1 MLREEFF
8 KEMAMPYEELVSYL
22 IKKYGPAEYD
32 YFCNKSCKTVNKKV
46 KRTAEGLICHHVRED
61 VGVNL
66 NSAYQGGLQPWDWQ
80 RKENL
85 VYCNWIEH
93 LILHIKI
100 AVFRQRAELK
110 EQYDIRYFFTS
121 GGVFMICSD
130 INDAFMLDG
139 TTIAWRQRCYQE
151 IRDNYQEYI
160 LLLKAVIRYIDE
172 NYEGDKSGQEVL
184 RSGGILEF
192 SDGACEVVSVDKK
205 RKRVIIRKEDGSI
218 HDCST
223 IWLCRTYADRI
234 DMLMQDMSVGKDPFY
249 ESIYNDIKATKFEN
263 GDVTELSRLMAVD
276 FHGWGFPQFSG
287 RKLDKQRY
295 GASNLDEYIAV
306 ALPSSFGRT
315 VNANAQVFFWNGD
328 YVPQEAWEQSRYYII
343 RFAAVFNLKPGE
355 EPFVYYRSDSDIMRI
370 PLTIGEGPTAF
381 QRRKRSVLLT
391 TSDVYSRKD
400 GKYYSEY
407 IDLEGYIRKAKVVL
421 TLGKDDFEIFRVRYI
436 IKEFEILDGCY
447 FIED

>member
-1 MLREEFF
+1 
-8 KEMAMPYEELVSYL
+8 MPYEELVSYL

-32 YFCNKSCKTVNKKV
+32 YFCNESCKTINKKV
-46 KRTAEGLICHHVRED
+46 KRTVEGLICHHVRED

-66 NSAYQGGLQPWDWQ
+66 NSAYQGGLQTWDWQ

-100 AVFRQRAELK
+100 AVFRQRSELK
-110 EQYDIRYFFTS
+110 ELYDIRRFFTS
-121 GGVFMICSD
+121 GGIFMICSD

-151 IRDNYQEYI
+151 ICDNYQEYI
-160 LLLKAVIRYIDE
+160 LLLKAVIQYIDE

-184 RSGGILEF
+184 RIGGILEF
-192 SDGACEVVSVDKK
+192 SDGTCEVVNVDKK
-205 RKRVIIRKEDGSI
+205 KRRVIIRKEDGSI

-223 IWLCRTYADRI
+223 IWLCTIGTYADRI
-234 DMLMQDMSVGKDPFY
+234 DMLMQDMSVGKDPFH
-249 ESIYNDIKATKFEN
+249 ESIYNDIKAAKFERE
-263 GDVTELSRLMAVD
+263 DVTELSRLMAVD

-287 RKLDKQRY
+287 WKLDKRRY

-328 YVPQEAWEQSRYYII
+328 YVPWEAWEHSRYYII
-343 RFAAVFNLKPGE
+343 RFVAVFDLKPGE
-355 EPFVYYRSDSDIMRI
+355 KPFVHYRSDSDTMRI
-370 PLTIGEGPTAF
+370 PLTIGEGPTVF

-391 TSDVYSRKD
+391 TSDVYSTKD

-407 IDLEGYIRKAKVVL
+407 IDFEGNVRKAKVVL
-421 TLGKDDFEIFRVRYI
+421 TLGKDDFEVFRVRYI
-436 IKEFEILDGCY
+436 MKEFEILDGCY